1 MRIIFLFVCLVLF
14 FLYSERLLSQRKL
27 LGPKQGGFMPPTY
40 LVGPWLYL
48 IHILVDWP
56 FVACWKAIKAMTAR
70 MTALQVHPFSFP
82 SLLSSETDIIR
93 KSNAM
98 AAGVPASFFLS
109 FFFPFRFYFFIS
121 CHNPG
126 SLHSCSQANHS
137 PVGTHTSVTSVSLVL
152 CFLFEFTYSNLSC
165 FCYVAFKLERD
176 TSLMI
181 SFTKK

>member
-1 MRIIFLFVCLVLF
+1 MRSEDHFSFVLF
-14 FLYSERLLSQRKL
+14 SLYSERLLSQKKL

-40 LVGPWLYL
+40 LVGPWLCL

-98 AAGVPASFFLS
+98 AAGAPAFFLI
-109 FFFPFRFYFFIS
+109 FFFSFSFPFSFYFFIS
-121 CHNPG
+121 CHKPG
-126 SLHSCSQANHS
+126 SLHSCLQSSHFS
-137 PVGTHTSVTSVSLVL
+137 VGTHTSVKSVSLVP
-152 CFLFEFTYSNLSC
+152 CFFVWIYLFKSQLP
-165 FCYVAFKLERD
+165 LLD
-176 TSLMI
+176 GI
-181 SFTKK
+181 

>member
-1 MRIIFLFVCLVLF
+1 MGSEDHFLFVCLVLF

-109 FFFPFRFYFFIS
+109 FFFFLLDFT
-121 CHNPG
+121 
-126 SLHSCSQANHS
+126 SLFHPTTQAHYIPVHS
-137 PVGTHTSVTSVSLVL
+137 PTTPQWAHIHQWRLSLLFSVFCLNLLIQMSAVFVMWHLSLREIL
-152 CFLFEFTYSNLSC
+152 L
-165 FCYVAFKLERD
+165 
-176 TSLMI
+176 
-181 SFTKK
+181 

>member
-1 MRIIFLFVCLVLF
+1 MRSEDHFSFVLF
-14 FLYSERLLSQRKL
+14 SLYSERLLSQKKL

-40 LVGPWLYL
+40 LVGPWLCL

-98 AAGVPASFFLS
+98 AAGAPAFFLI
-109 FFFPFRFYFFIS
+109 FFFPFL
-121 CHNPG
+121 
-126 SLHSCSQANHS
+126 SLLAFTSLFHATSQAHYIPAYS
-137 PVGTHTSVTSVSLVL
+137 PATFQWAHIHQWSLFL
-152 CFLFEFTYSNLSC
+152 LFPASLFEFTYSNLSC
-165 FCYVAFKLERD
+165 LC
-176 TSLMI
+176 
-181 SFTKK
+181 